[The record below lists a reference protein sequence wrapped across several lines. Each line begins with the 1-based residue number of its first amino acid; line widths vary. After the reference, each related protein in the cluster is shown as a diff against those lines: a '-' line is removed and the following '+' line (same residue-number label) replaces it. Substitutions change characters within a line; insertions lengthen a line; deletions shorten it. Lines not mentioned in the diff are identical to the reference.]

1 MHNCAGKRIINVVKA
16 LRVVKMSEERFQ
28 ALEEKL
34 AFIEMA
40 NVEMGDEIFRQQKE
54 IEVLTKGHQMLLQ
67 RIETLQDTA
76 GQDNEDDNERP
87 PHY

>member
-1 MHNCAGKRIINVVKA
+1 VKA

-28 ALEEKL
+28 SLEEKL
-34 AFIEMA
+34 AFVEMA
-40 NVEMGDEIFRQQKE
+40 NAEMGEEIFRQQQE
-54 IEVLTKGHQMLLQ
+54 IEMLTKAHQMLLQ
-67 RIETLQDTA
+67 RVEVLQDTA

>member
-1 MHNCAGKRIINVVKA
+1 
-16 LRVVKMSEERFQ
+16 MSEERFQ

-67 RIETLQDTA
+67 RIAVSYTHLTLPTI
-76 GQDNEDDNERP
+76 
-87 PHY
+87 YSV

>member
-1 MHNCAGKRIINVVKA
+1 MHNYARERIMNLIKA
-16 LRVVKMSEERFQ
+16 LRAVKMSEERFQ

-34 AFIEMA
+34 AFVEMA
-40 NVEMGDEIFRQQKE
+40 NVEMGDEIFRQQQE

>member
-1 MHNCAGKRIINVVKA
+1 VKA

-28 ALEEKL
+28 SLEEKL
-34 AFIEMA
+34 AFVEMA
-40 NVEMGDEIFRQQKE
+40 NAEMGEEIFRQQQE
-54 IEVLTKGHQMLLQ
+54 IELLTKAHQMLLQ
-67 RIETLQDTA
+67 RVEVLQDTA